1 MTDADAPSLSAAK
14 RALLAQRL
22 QGRGSRPQSSG
33 PVSDARVAPET
44 APLKLYYVV
53 PHEAAMV
60 ALRHIV
66 SSLRND
72 YEVVGLLSG
81 LLGKRF
87 DRSMTVESIAE
98 EVLAEIRLSQPQGPY
113 FIAGYSLGGLVAY
126 EVAGRLRA
134 EGEIVSW
141 LGLLDI
147 WEPGTMRRGRIRSSL
162 AQRRG
167 HLLRRVMVRLR
178 IWLHRQLFWI
188 RPFPSDQYDIVG
200 ARATA
205 LRYSVVGHDAPLDVF
220 ISEGSAAAYGR
231 SAGWDR
237 VHKGEVVVH
246 SLPGNHD
253 LVLDA
258 PQAKV
263 IAEVLNGKLEQIRAH
278 EFDAMT

>member
-14 RALLAQRL
+14 HALLAQRL
-22 QGRGSRPQSSG
+22 LGHAPGQQPSG
-33 PVSDARVAPET
+33 PALRRAVAPET

-66 SSLRND
+66 SSLRSD

-98 EVLAEIRLSQPQGPY
+98 EVLAEIRLRQPQGPY

-126 EVAGRLRA
+126 EVAGEVACRRGNRQLAGVARHLGARDDEARPSPVVARA
-134 EGEIVSW
+134 APWPPPPQGHGQATDLASQAA
-141 LGLLDI
+141 LLD
-147 WEPGTMRRGRIRSSL
+147 PPLPLRSVRHRRGEGDR
-162 AQRRG
+162 
-167 HLLRRVMVRLR
+167 
-178 IWLHRQLFWI
+178 F
-188 RPFPSDQYDIVG
+188 
-200 ARATA
+200 
-205 LRYSVVGHDAPLDVF
+205 RYSVVGHDAPLDIF
-220 ISEGSAAAYGR
+220 ISERTAAAYGR

-237 VHKGEVVVH
+237 LHKGEVVVH

-263 IAEVLNGKLEQIRAH
+263 IAEVLSGKLEQIRAH
-278 EFDAMT
+278 EFDAMP